1 MFCKNSLF
9 PVLLTLCLLSK
20 FPVQLPF
27 VYVNTYSSKHV
38 LIGPTNVYC
47 VLMTCQVLCRL

>member
-27 VYVNTYSSKHV
+27 VYVNTYSSV
-38 LIGPTNVYC
+38 PQMFIVC
-47 VLMTCQVLCRL
+47 